1 MVPSPTTL
9 SDHLKNQRLERG
21 LSVVAAARLMAA
33 DPSVI
38 RKWENEH
45 RDPSVEVWPR
55 ILKFLGF
62 YPYPIAGNISAQVLM
77 LRRIE
82 GASTT
87 RFGRHFGSNATTVKR
102 WETGQLR
109 PHQRALPIIR
119 AMLAKA
125 TIPPLKASG
134 QANGT

>member
-1 MVPSPTTL
+1 MVPNPTTL
-9 SDHLKNQRLERG
+9 SDHLKNQRLGRG

-33 DPSVI
+33 DPSVL

-45 RDPSVEVWPR
+45 RDPCVGVWPR
-55 ILKFLGF
+55 ILKFLGY
-62 YPYPIAGNISAQVLM
+62 YPYPTAGNISAQVLM

-87 RFGRHFGSNATTVKR
+87 QFGRHFGSNATTIKR

-109 PHQRALPIIR
+109 PHPRAMPIIR

-125 TIPPLKASG
+125 TIPPLEASSPPI
-134 QANGT
+134 GT